1 MTTKPK
7 ARNARAAVRKSRTTP
22 LKRTTGAVAAPA
34 KKTATKKTG
43 AAKTGRSKTRAGTT
57 GVTKPAG
64 AKRAAAAGTAGVSP
78 APFKAKGGRDARG
91 PSGANTAAK
100 STTRAVKAAP
110 KPAEKPA
117 SPRRDLR
124 TFEERLAEL
133 KMRLQ
138 EIADLGAAAGVL
150 NWDQATYM
158 PPGGAEARGRQSA
171 TLSRLAHEKAV
182 DPALGRLLDSLAR
195 DAEKLAPDSDDA
207 SLIRVARRDFEK
219 EVRLPADYVERSS
232 ELASASYVAWTKARP
247 ANDFAA
253 VQPYLEKNVELSRE
267 YAGYFG
273 PWKCITDPMIDDYDA
288 GMTTLSV
295 QALFAALRQELVP
308 IVQAICDQPPADD
321 GCLRGAFAEAP
332 QLAFTIAV
340 AKRLGYDFERGRID
354 KTHHPFCTRLGAGD
368 VRITTRFDE
377 GDIGQALFSTIHEA
391 GHAMYEQGVAATL
404 AGTLLG
410 HGTSAGVHESQSRLW
425 ENVVG
430 RGRGFWQHFYP
441 ALQEAFPD
449 TFRNVAPEMFYR
461 AINKVQ
467 RSLIRTD
474 ADEVTYNLHVM
485 MRFDLELDLLE
496 GRLAVKDLPEA
507 WRARITAD
515 LGITPP
521 DDRDGCMQD
530 VHWFSGGIGG
540 GFQGYT
546 IGNILS
552 AQFYAA
558 AVKAHPEI
566 PDEIASGDFGTLHR
580 WLADHIYRHG
590 RKFEPDDLV
599 TRATGEAMSIA
610 PYVAYLRG
618 KYGELYWLPGSAGDA
633 GNAAGRVWPKEEK
646 RT

>member
-1 MTTKPK
+1 MTSKTKARGTGAATTKS
-7 ARNARAAVRKSRTTP
+7 RKSRKLQAPTK
-22 LKRTTGAVAAPA
+22 KRASR
-34 KKTATKKTG
+34 TATAKSLVSKSLASKSGARKGSASKRPMSTATKTG
-43 AAKTGRSKTRAGTT
+43 AAQPPTKT
-57 GVTKPAG
+57 AG
-64 AKRAAAAGTAGVSP
+64 ATRLHGLKRPKSAAGAV
-78 APFKAKGGRDARG
+78 K
-91 PSGANTAAK
+91 TAAK
-100 STTRAVKAAP
+100 ANGRQ
-110 KPAEKPA
+110 
-117 SPRRDLR
+117 
-124 TFEERLAEL
+124 TFEERLVDL
-133 KMRLQ
+133 KSRLQ
-138 EIADLGAAAGVL
+138 EIADLGAADGVL
-150 NWDQATYM
+150 RWDQATYM

-171 TLSRLAHEKAV
+171 TLSRLEHEKAV

-195 DAEKLAPDSDDA
+195 DAESLPPDSDDA

-219 EVRLPADYVERSS
+219 AIRLPAAYVERSS

-247 ANDFAA
+247 ANNFGA
-253 VQPYLEKNVELSRE
+253 VQPYLEKNVDLSRE

-273 PWKCITDPMIDDYDA
+273 PWKRITDPMIDDCDA
-288 GMTTLSV
+288 GMTTESV
-295 QALFAALRQELVP
+295 QALFAALRRELVP
-308 IVQAICDQPPADD
+308 IVRAICDQPAADD
-321 GCLRGAFAEAP
+321 GCLRGAFREAEQHDFNVA
-332 QLAFTIAV
+332 I

-391 GHAMYEQGVAATL
+391 GHAMYEQGVAAAL

-441 ALQEAFPD
+441 ALQDAFPD
-449 TFRNVAPEMFYR
+449 VFRNVEPETFYR
-461 AINKVQ
+461 AINKVE

-521 DDRDGCMQD
+521 DDRDGCLQD
-530 VHWFSGGIGG
+530 VHWYNGSIGG

-566 PDEIASGDFGTLHR
+566 PDEIARGEFGTLHQ
-580 WLADHIYRHG
+580 WLVDHIYTHG
-590 RKFEPDDLV
+590 RKFEPDELV
-599 TRATGEAMSIA
+599 KRATGEPMTIA
-610 PYVAYLRG
+610 PYVAYLRR
-618 KYGELYWLPGSAGDA
+618 KYGELYRLPGGEPGSAGVPPA
-633 GNAAGRVWPKEEK
+633 LAS
-646 RT
+646 